1 MHVRKLPFESVDVDD
16 DDRRSAAW
24 TVFAIAEQDGSCQV
38 EDFLDDCQGGPSA
51 KLANRMFAL
60 IDTSVFDEQGPRRWL
75 GTTKCH
81 ESVAGERIFE
91 FIMGNLRVHWFYG
104 LMRHEMVLARA
115 AMKKSK
121 KTPQPLADELRKLK
135 SDYERAAHQG
145 RIIVVKPPG
154 ERNEQV

>member
-1 MHVRKLPFESVDVDD
+1 
-16 DDRRSAAW
+16 
-24 TVFAIAEQDGSCQV
+24 
-38 EDFLDDCQGGPSA
+38 
-51 KLANRMFAL
+51 
-60 IDTSVFDEQGPRRWL
+60 
-75 GTTKCH
+75 
-81 ESVAGERIFE
+81 
-91 FIMGNLRVHWFYG
+91 